1 MNKRQCEARYGAHV
15 SERTVR
21 RVWAL
26 VSREPQI
33 TTRTLARR
41 LGYGSTAGMSVA
53 LRVLKDA
60 GYIDF
65 PPDTER
71 ARTIL
76 VPFIAIKERR

>member
-1 MNKRQCEARYGAHV
+1 MNKRRCEARYGAHV

-21 RVWAL
+21 RVWAI

-33 TTRTLARR
+33 TTRRLAQQ

-53 LRVLKDA
+53 LRILRDA

-65 PPDTER
+65 EAKTER

-76 VPFIAIKERR
+76 IPFITLRKQ